1 MYNVIYILYIQYT
14 YIYIDI
20 ERTLYIYTM
29 SYIFSIYNI
38 HIYKSSLY
46 IYIDLETTFI
56 YMYIAHELLYRR
68 WYVVSPLS
76 PVGKKKKRTNE
87 KSQRPDFSEFWTGWQ
102 CTSA

>member
-1 MYNVIYILYIQYT
+1 
-14 YIYIDI
+14 
-20 ERTLYIYTM
+20 LYIYTM

-76 PVGKKKKRTNE
+76 PVGKKKKEQMKKVNALIF
-87 KSQRPDFSEFWTGWQ
+87 QNFGQAGNAPPLDQ
-102 CTSA
+102 